1 MSWGTVTIGGVVSI
15 GNVVSWTVFKNGLVS
30 MGDFVIGI
38 MGTADSPLTTINTDR
53 SKNTTKMK
61 AMDKTATD
69 KNNFEF
75 IAAIRIF
82 LYITIILLR

>member
-1 MSWGTVTIGGVVSI
+1 MSSGTVTIGGVVST
-15 GNVVSWTVFKNGLVS
+15 GNVVSWMVFKNGLVS
-30 MGDFVIGI
+30 TGDFVIGI
-38 MGTADSPLTTINTDR
+38 VGTADSPLTTINADR

-61 AMDKTATD
+61 AMDKTAKD

-75 IAAIRIF
+75 ITAIRIF